1 MRILLGLFFMLF
13 GFSLCYLG
21 LFYVIWLFVMCG
33 ECCNFKLFGLFTV
46 ILIDL
51 SPLIFF
57 SKTKVRVSTS
67 KSIFFEFIYIY

>member
-1 MRILLGLFFMLF
+1 MLF

-21 LFYVIWLFVMCG
+21 FFCVIWLFVICG
-33 ECCNFKLFGLFTV
+33 ECYNFGLFKLFAV

-57 SKTKVRVSTS
+57 SKTKMRMSTLANP
-67 KSIFFEFIYIY
+67 